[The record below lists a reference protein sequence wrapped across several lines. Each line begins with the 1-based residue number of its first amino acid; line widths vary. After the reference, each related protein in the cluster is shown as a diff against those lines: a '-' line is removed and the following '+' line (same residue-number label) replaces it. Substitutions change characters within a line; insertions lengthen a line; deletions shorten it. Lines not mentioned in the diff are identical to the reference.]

1 MILTNKHNLPETFR
15 NAVRFLEKV
24 RKPIDEKRN
33 SISVTRLIDSPR
45 ILQLQK
51 RNGHSLTTDVTDQLW
66 ALLGSAL
73 HQVLAWSTDNDDVL
87 TEQRM
92 SVEINGWEVSGQFD
106 RFDTAIG
113 LLSDYKVTSVYGVT
127 YGIKPEWEKQLN
139 VLRYLLA
146 LNQYRVDRLE
156 IIAVLRDWQSA
167 QALRDPNYPKIPVV
181 RLEVPV
187 WDLIEAE
194 DYIVSRV
201 QLHQQAASDDN
212 LPECSAAERWAK
224 TPTYAVVKPG
234 RSRAFRV
241 FDNRQEAESLI
252 DNTPG
257 TSLQVRPGTS
267 VRCERFCPC
276 NAVCD
281 QYQSSLQNL
290 HPPIA
295 A

>member
-1 MILTNKHNLPETFR
+1 MIITNVHALPETFR

-24 RKPIDEKRN
+24 RKPIDDKRN
-33 SISVTRLIDSPR
+33 AISVTRLIDSPR
-45 ILQLQK
+45 IVQLQK
-51 RNGHSLTTDVTDQLW
+51 RYGHQLTTDVTDQLW

-73 HQVLAWSTDNDDVL
+73 HQVLAWNSDSDDVM

-106 RFDTAIG
+106 RFDASIG
-113 LLSDYKVTSVYGVT
+113 LLSDYKVTSVYGVMN
-127 YGIKPEWEKQLN
+127 GVKPEWEKQLN
-139 VLRYLLA
+139 VLRYILS

-156 IIAVLRDWQSA
+156 VIAVLRDWQST
-167 QALRDPNYPKIPVV
+167 QALRDRSYPTVPVV
-181 RLEVPV
+181 RLDVPV

-201 QLHQQAASDDN
+201 QLHQQAASDNN

-224 TPTYAVVKPG
+224 SPTFAVVKPG

-241 FDNRQEAESLI
+241 FDNRSEAESLI
-252 DNTPG
+252 ETTPG
-257 TSLQVRPGTS
+257 TSLQIRPGTS
-267 VRCERFCPC
+267 VRCERFCSC

-281 QYQSSLQNL
+281 QYQSTLQHQ

>member
-1 MILTNKHNLPETFR
+1 MILTNQHNLPETFR

-45 ILQLQK
+45 IVQLQK
-51 RNGHSLTTDVTDQLW
+51 RYGHSLTTDVTDQLW

-73 HQVLAWSTDNDDVL
+73 HQVLAWNSENEDVM

-92 SVEINGWEVSGQFD
+92 SVEVNGWEVSGQFD
-106 RFDTAIG
+106 RFDTSIG
-113 LLSDYKVTSVYGVT
+113 LLFDYKVTSVYGVIN
-127 YGIKPEWEKQLN
+127 GVKPEWENQLN
-139 VLRYLLA
+139 VLRYILS

-167 QALRDPNYPKIPVV
+167 QALRDPTYPKIPVV
-181 RLEVPV
+181 RLDVPV

-201 QLHQQAASDDN
+201 RLHQKAASDEN
-212 LPECSAAERWAK
+212 LPECTPSERWEK
-224 TPTYAVVKPG
+224 SPMFAVVKPG
-234 RSRAFRV
+234 RARALRV
-241 FDNRQEAESLI
+241 FDNRKEAESLI
-252 DNTPG
+252 EVTPG
-257 TSLQVRPGTS
+257 SELRIRTGEAI
-267 VRCERFCPC
+267 RCERFCPC
-276 NAVCD
+276 ASVCD
-281 QYQSSLQNL
+281 QYSLTRKQKHESL
-290 HPPIA
+290 A